1 MADNVKV
8 SKFGNLQKSFVRFF
22 KEIRNELK
30 KVIWLN
36 REQLTNNTATV
47 LLSSLIVGVIIWA
60 ADAVFTQAV
69 LLLIK

>member
-1 MADNVKV
+1 MAENVKV
-8 SKFGNLQKSFVRFF
+8 SKLGNLQKSFVRFF

-36 REQLTNNTATV
+36 RQQLTNNTVTV

-60 ADAVFTQAV
+60 ADAVLTEAV